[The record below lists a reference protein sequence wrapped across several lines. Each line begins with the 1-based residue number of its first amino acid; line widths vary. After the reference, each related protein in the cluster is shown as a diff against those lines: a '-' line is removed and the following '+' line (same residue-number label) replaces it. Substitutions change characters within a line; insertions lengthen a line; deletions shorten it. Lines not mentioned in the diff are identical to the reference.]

1 MDFVLTDVRYCV
13 VQFALASESPQWIWE
28 YFDSL
33 KNATVGSMQV
43 RLVFHS
49 LSIGS
54 RLTVKKRNR

>member
-54 RLTVKKRNR
+54 